1 MANIR
6 IEFETITDETFDG
19 LKSLVIEQAAHHET
33 TYVGDDKKFVAAL
46 NEKNPAAKIL
56 MARDDDTKEPLGYIL
71 YNHYYGLKGQ
81 EFYIEDIVVSG
92 KFRSQGTGLAMTE
105 VLKDKAREDGV
116 DSIAWTVAE
125 NNPAA
130 VRFYENKMNASHLKT
145 DVYDCEFLFV
155 MPQKTDPSLTAR
167 KAEAADLD
175 LLDTYVGRL
184 PGLTA
189 DKMHNIRNAA
199 GAEHA
204 AVYIVEGSDGTPKA
218 VGISNVNYSSFRTVY
233 GYKFEMMELTD
244 DKTEAVAALKT
255 LAAFGAESGKAA
267 GNTGH
272 FNIAIDT
279 KSAAQEAFIAGTGAP
294 KLQMTT
300 DPASVFMLY
309 GIGRDIIYAPQAQN
323 VANPVQKKDVAPPKA
338 PGA

>member
-6 IEFETITDETFDG
+6 IEFETITDESFDG

-33 TYVGDDKKFVAAL
+33 KYVGDDKKFVAAL

-145 DVYDCEFLFV
+145 DVYDCEFLFAL
-155 MPQKTDPSLTAR
+155 PQKTDPALNAR
-167 KAEAADLD
+167 KADGADLD
-175 LLDTYVGRL
+175 LLDSYVGIL

-189 DKMHNIRNAA
+189 EKMKNIRNAA

-204 AVYIVEGSDGTPKA
+204 AVYIVEDSSGTPKA
-218 VGISNVNYSSFRTVY
+218 VGISNMNYSSFRTVY
-233 GYKFEMMELTD
+233 GYKFEMQELTD
-244 DKTEAVAALKT
+244 DKAEAVAALKT
-255 LAAFGAESGKAA
+255 LAAFGADAGKLA

-279 KSAAQEAFIAGTGAP
+279 KSAAQETFIIGTGAP

-323 VANPVQKKDVAPPKA
+323 VQNPAQKNTAPPPKA
-338 PGA
+338 PGT